1 VNGWQLAF
9 SEQHSYGRESKIT
22 VPVVLYTDLAM
33 RVQIRAKLDTGSD
46 FCVFQPHH
54 AGALGLELERGVK
67 QRIRTAV
74 GSFVAYGHEVTMTV
88 LNLEWQTTVYF
99 AEPEDFPV
107 SVVGRLGFL
116 DHIRLG
122 LVDYDQVMYLADYN
136 S

>member
-1 VNGWQLAF
+1 MSEWQLSF
-9 SEQHSYGRESKIT
+9 SERRSYAKESGIT
-22 VPVVLYTDLAM
+22 VPIVLSSDFTT
-33 RVQIRAKLDTGSD
+33 RVQVRAKLDTGSD

-54 AGALGLELERGVK
+54 ADALGLELKRGVVE
-67 QRIRTAV
+67 RIRTAA

-88 LNLEWQTTVYF
+88 LRLEWQATIYF
-99 AEPEDFPV
+99 AEPDNFPIN
-107 SVVGRLGFL
+107 VVGRLGFL